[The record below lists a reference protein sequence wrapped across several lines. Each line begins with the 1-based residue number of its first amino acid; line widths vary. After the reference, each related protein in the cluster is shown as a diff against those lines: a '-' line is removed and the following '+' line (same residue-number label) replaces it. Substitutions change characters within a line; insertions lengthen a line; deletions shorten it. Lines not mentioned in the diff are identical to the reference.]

1 MSISTTNLILRKN
14 ELERE
19 INQLPPLSEMSS
31 KQRIMWYCAWA
42 RKDEIEN
49 LLKRSGFECN

>member
-1 MSISTTNLILRKN
+1 MSISTTSLILRRN

-19 INQLPPLSEMSS
+19 IKQLPPVSEMSS
-31 KQRIMWYCAWA
+31 KQRIRWYCAWA

-49 LLKRSGFECN
+49 LLKRSD

>member
-1 MSISTTNLILRKN
+1 MSISRTSLILRRN

-19 INQLPPLSEMSS
+19 IKGLPPLSEMTNG
-31 KQRIMWYCAWA
+31 QRIKWYCAWA

-49 LLKRSGFECN
+49 LLEMTKTR